1 MLTLP
6 RNLIGCIAN
15 VQAGPKLLKHRGR
28 KVIGEDVS
36 VLRCCRNMKYPNV
49 AEGDP
54 LPNTME
60 INLNVLRPL
69 MLNWVAGEINST
81 NIVTVDQGGTARQV
95 VPSRET
101 N

>member
-6 RNLIGCIAN
+6 RIGCMAN

-28 KVIGEDVS
+28 KALDEDVS
-36 VLRCCRNMKYPNV
+36 VLGCCRNIKYPNM

-54 LPNTME
+54 LPNRME

-69 MLNWVAGEINST
+69 MLN
-81 NIVTVDQGGTARQV
+81 
-95 VPSRET
+95 
-101 N
+101 